1 MSVGE
6 RIIQEGWDVYTSDEQ
21 HVGKVR
27 EERTG
32 YIHVHHGRLFGKAE
46 YYFPSWAIGRVD
58 EAAERV
64 YLTLSEGEL
73 EGRDWSAP
81 PGGVPEA
88 HTQGDVQLASQ
99 GQLGGPTEIGG
110 STGAAGGLERDREA
124 TTRLETTGTAGM
136 TGTAATAGTAGTV
149 GTGGATGTAE
159 TLDQREIVVPIVE
172 ERLDVSKRQVELG
185 EVIIGREV
193 VEREETVPVE
203 VAHEEVRVERRPV
216 SREAS
221 PEDLRLAAGEGL
233 AQLEAGGSVIVPIIE
248 EVVEVRKRLMVR
260 EELVITKQRVTE
272 RHEVTE
278 RLRRME
284 PQVES
289 TGRIEREVE
298 GRADADATTPVR
310 TTGTAGAATTS
321 ATTAA
326 QGDRDDDRDDR
337 GDRNPLQRAADAV
350 RDKVDDI
357 RDR

>member
-6 RIIQEGWDVYTSDEQ
+6 RIIREGWDVYTSDEQ
-21 HVGKVR
+21 HVGKIR

-32 YIHVHHGRLFGKAE
+32 YIHVHHGRLFGRDE
-46 YYFPSWAIGRVD
+46 YYVPSWAIGRVD
-58 EAAERV
+58 EAAGRV
-64 YLTLSEGEL
+64 YLTLREGEL
-73 EGRDWSAP
+73 EEQDWSAP
-81 PGGVPEA
+81 PSGVPEA
-88 HTQGDVQLASQ
+88 HTQGDVQLANQ

-110 STGAAGGLERDREA
+110 SMGGATGLDRDRDV
-124 TTRLETTGTAGM
+124 TTRLEMTGTAG
-136 TGTAATAGTAGTV
+136 TAQGM
-149 GTGGATGTAE
+149 GTAE

-185 EVIIGREV
+185 EVVIGREV

-203 VAHEEVRVERRPV
+203 VAHEEVRVERRAV

-248 EVVEVRKRLMVR
+248 EVVEVRKRMMVR

-278 RLRRME
+278 RLRRVE

-298 GRADADATTPVR
+298 GRADADTTAAAR
-310 TTGTAGAATTS
+310 TAGTAGAATRST
-321 ATTAA
+321 TTAA
-326 QGDRDDDRDDR
+326 QEDRDDDRE
-337 GDRNPLQRAADAV
+337 GRNPLARAADAV

>member
-6 RIIQEGWDVYTSDEQ
+6 RIIREGWDVYTSDEQ
-21 HVGKVR
+21 HVGKIR

-32 YIHVHHGRLFGKAE
+32 YIHVHQGRLFGRDDF
-46 YYFPSWAIGRVD
+46 YFPSWTIGRVD
-58 EAAERV
+58 ESAGRV
-64 YLTLSEGEL
+64 YLTLREGEL
-73 EGRDWSAP
+73 EGQDWSAP
-81 PGGVPEA
+81 PSGVPEA

-110 STGAAGGLERDREA
+110 SMGGATGLEVDRGA
-124 TTRLETTGTAGM
+124 TTPLETTGMASM
-136 TGTAATAGTAGTV
+136 
-149 GTGGATGTAE
+149 TGTAE

-185 EVIIGREV
+185 EVVIGREV
-193 VEREETVPVE
+193 VERQETVPVD
-203 VAHEEVRVERRPV
+203 VAHEEVRVERRAV
-216 SREAS
+216 TREAS

-278 RLRRME
+278 RLRRVE

-298 GRADADATTPVR
+298 GRTD
-310 TTGTAGAATTS
+310 
-321 ATTAA
+321 TTAA
-326 QGDRDDDRDDR
+326 GMTGTTGAARTAGLSGDATMAGDRADDRE
-337 GDRNPLQRAADAV
+337 GRNPLERAADAV
-350 RDKVDDI
+350 RDKVDDM
-357 RDR
+357 RNR

>member
-6 RIIQEGWDVYTSDEQ
+6 RIIREGWDVYTSDEQ
-21 HVGKVR
+21 HVGTIR

-32 YIHVHHGRLFGKAE
+32 YIHVHHGRLFGRDE
-46 YYFPSWAIGRVD
+46 YYFPSWTVGRVD
-58 EAAERV
+58 EAAGRV
-64 YLTLSEGEL
+64 YLTMREGEL
-73 EGRDWSAP
+73 EGQDWSAP
-81 PGGVPEA
+81 PSGVPEA
-88 HTQGDVQLASQ
+88 HTQGDVQLANQ

-110 STGAAGGLERDREA
+110 SMGGATGFGRDRDV
-124 TTRLETTGTAGM
+124 TTRLETTGIADM
-136 TGTAATAGTAGTV
+136 AD
-149 GTGGATGTAE
+149 TAE

-185 EVIIGREV
+185 EVVIGREV
-193 VEREETVPVE
+193 VERQETVPVE
-203 VAHEEVRVERRPV
+203 VAHEEVRVERRAV

-248 EVVEVRKRLMVR
+248 EVLEVRKRMMVR

-278 RLRRME
+278 RLRRVE

-298 GRADADATTPVR
+298 GRADTTATGMAG
-310 TTGTAGAATTS
+310 TTGTVRTGGMSGDAAMS
-321 ATTAA
+321 GN
-326 QGDRDDDRDDR
+326 QGDD
-337 GDRNPLQRAADAV
+337 GEGRNPLERAADAV

-357 RDR
+357 RNR